1 MTRLEPL
8 SLVIRL
14 EEEHAMKKLTSLM
27 LGLSMA
33 LGSFAAFAQDTS
45 GSTEKKTVKEKKNR
59 RKTVKKE
66 TTKTEDKQN

>member
-1 MTRLEPL
+1 
-8 SLVIRL
+8 
-14 EEEHAMKKLTSLM
+14 MKKLTSLM